1 MFDNEKLLNY
11 IQRVERL
18 EEEKSNI
25 QSDIREVF
33 IEAESEGF
41 DPKAIKYVIKCR
53 KMSPEE
59 LAETDAINETYRK
72 AINL

>member
-1 MFDNEKLLNY
+1 MIDNEILLNY
-11 IQRVERL
+11 IQRIERL
-18 EEEKSNI
+18 EEIK
-25 QSDIREVF
+25 QDLLSDIREVF
-33 IEAESEGF
+33 IEAESDGF
-41 DPKAIKYVIKCR
+41 DPKAIKYVLKCR

>member
-1 MFDNEKLLNY
+1 MIDSEILLNY

-18 EEEKSNI
+18 EETKSEI

-53 KMSPEE
+53 KMEPEE

-72 AINL
+72 ALNL